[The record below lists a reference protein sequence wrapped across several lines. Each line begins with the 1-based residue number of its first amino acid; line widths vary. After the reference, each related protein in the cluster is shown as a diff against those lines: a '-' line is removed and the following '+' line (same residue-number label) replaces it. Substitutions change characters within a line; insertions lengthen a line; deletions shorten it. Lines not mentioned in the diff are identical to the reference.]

1 MIFELSHYPFRPFS
15 GYFVF
20 MLFYFCCQPKRKERK
35 GGRKKGS
42 RGGVGGERDGEGG
55 GKEKGIACLRAGKK
69 YIFFRYFN
77 MNFAYC

>member
-35 GGRKKGS
+35 GGRKKVS
-42 RGGVGGERDGEGG
+42 RGGVGGEREGEGG
-55 GKEKGIACLRAGKK
+55 RKKGLLACAQERN
-69 YIFFRYFN
+69 IYFSDILT
-77 MNFAYC
+77 

>member
-42 RGGVGGERDGEGG
+42 RGGVGGEREGEGG
-55 GKEKGIACLRAGKK
+55 EGKRDCLPARRKEI
-69 YIFFRYFN
+69 YIFPIF
-77 MNFAYC
+77 

>member
-55 GKEKGIACLRAGKK
+55 GKGKRDCLPARRKEI
-69 YIFFRYFN
+69 YIFPIF
-77 MNFAYC
+77 